1 MTGMDKVIWA
11 KEMEWEE
18 PVEDSE
24 SMKETYVV
32 DFHMVSVDKSGEM
45 EIGTSETSMKDKY
58 LAMENI
64 TRWLFIEPSK
74 VIG

>member
-1 MTGMDKVIWA
+1 
-11 KEMEWEE
+11 MEWEE
-18 PVEDSE
+18 PAEDSE
-24 SMKETYVV
+24 SMKETYAV